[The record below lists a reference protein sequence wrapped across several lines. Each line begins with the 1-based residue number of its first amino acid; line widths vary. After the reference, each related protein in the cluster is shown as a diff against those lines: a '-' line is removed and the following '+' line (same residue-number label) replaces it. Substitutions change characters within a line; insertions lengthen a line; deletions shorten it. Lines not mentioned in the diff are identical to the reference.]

1 MREGILEIEEEAYSY
16 SYSDIPREGVEVH
29 SVL

>member
-1 MREGILEIEEEAYSY
+1 MRESILEIEEEAYSS
-16 SYSDIPREGVEVH
+16 SYFDIPREGAEVH

>member
-1 MREGILEIEEEAYSY
+1 MRESIPGVEEKDYFNP
-16 SYSDIPREGVEVH
+16 YSDSLGEGAEVH